1 MRTKMRHVEGFR
13 ETPSPRVGVR
23 LFLRAKPKSHAT
35 LHGSPNTPPTH
46 FPLPALLWV
55 TSLKQDRRQHGAK
68 GTNDPPERHRAC
80 SQQMQR
86 EGFSEPTLSD

>member
-35 LHGSPNTPPTH
+35 LHGSPNTPPH
-46 FPLPALLWV
+46 PLPSSCTPLGHLAE
-55 TSLKQDRRQHGAK
+55 TRQE
-68 GTNDPPERHRAC
+68 TTW
-80 SQQMQR
+80 S
-86 EGFSEPTLSD
+86 